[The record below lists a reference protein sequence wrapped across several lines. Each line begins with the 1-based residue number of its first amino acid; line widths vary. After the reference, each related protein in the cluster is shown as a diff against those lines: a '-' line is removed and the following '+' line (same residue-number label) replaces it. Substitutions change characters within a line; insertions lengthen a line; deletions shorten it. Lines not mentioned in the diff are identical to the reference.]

1 MVKNFE
7 FSPVKPIQI
16 RRRRK
21 NVPGQTNGINEGG
34 GMGTFT
40 VVRGSLA
47 SQHTS
52 STGAEMNNP

>member
-1 MVKNFE
+1 MVKNYE
-7 FSPVKPIQI
+7 FTPVKPIRISQK
-16 RRRRK
+16 RE

-34 GMGTFT
+34 GMGTVT